1 MARRRSTS
9 SASSVHCTVPELT
22 LEDYDPKPDEE
33 LICVICHSVLSEPVE
48 CHCRHVF
55 CRRCISEWVR
65 KNNSCPVCR
74 KRAVSAFMPTLP
86 LVQNMVNRLKVKCR
100 NSGCDARVPAESFAN
115 HVNSCEFHEVGCPH
129 EACEHRCARRELE
142 SHVRQCPLREVTCE
156 QGCGLV
162 LTRDRLKTHSCVEEL
177 KRKLDDAT
185 SERDD
190 WKQKAEETT
199 HALNRL
205 RDTLRRLG
213 DSVEGLQNSLGD
225 LGTRLRCAETM
236 AASGQRGHRSAVA
249 LRTGRTTRDS
259 FVSGS
264 SLYPGVL
271 FGTRTARLLDE
282 IESDSD
288 RSWSPHSEGSRESL
302 EIFVDF
308 NA

>member
-1 MARRRSTS
+1 M
-9 SASSVHCTVPELT
+9 
-22 LEDYDPKPDEE
+22 
-33 LICVICHSVLSEPVE
+33 
-48 CHCRHVF
+48 
-55 CRRCISEWVR
+55 
-65 KNNSCPVCR
+65 
-74 KRAVSAFMPTLP
+74 
-86 LVQNMVNRLKVKCR
+86 
-100 NSGCDARVPAESFAN
+100 
-115 HVNSCEFHEVGCPH
+115 
-129 EACEHRCARRELE
+129 
-142 SHVRQCPLREVTCE
+142 RQCPLREVTCE

-190 WKQKAEETT
+190 WKQKAEDTT

-236 AASGQRGHRSAVA
+236 AASGQRGQRSAVA

>member
-1 MARRRSTS
+1 
-9 SASSVHCTVPELT
+9 
-22 LEDYDPKPDEE
+22 
-33 LICVICHSVLSEPVE
+33 
-48 CHCRHVF
+48 
-55 CRRCISEWVR
+55 
-65 KNNSCPVCR
+65 
-74 KRAVSAFMPTLP
+74 MPTLP

-100 NSGCDARVPAESFAN
+100 NSGCDARVAAESFAN